1 LLLSQLLWLH
11 QILHSPSTAG
21 TAAGLMEVV
30 AVSTAVAV
38 VSTVEAV
45 APLAVVVL
53 TEAAGD
59 IVGAA
64 RSGARALSA
73 EEAIIGAEVFAVDQ
87 PRAALE

>member
-1 LLLSQLLWLH
+1 MAL
-11 QILHSPSTAG
+11 
-21 TAAGLMEVV
+21 TAAVGAASMGAGAAG
-30 AVSTAVAV
+30 AVFTAVA
-38 VSTVEAV
+38 A

-73 EEAIIGAEVFAVDQ
+73 EEAITGAEVFAVDQ
-87 PRAALE
+87 PRAAQE